1 MIVVSDTSPLHYLIL
16 IDCAHLLPELYGRV
30 ITTLE
35 VVEELSR
42 VKTPQKVREWVAEPP
57 AWLEI
62 QEPTIPLIEL
72 PKLGL
77 GEASAITLAKELAAE
92 LLLIDERY
100 GTQIA
105 QSSGLLVT
113 GTLGVLK
120 GAARRGLISLPVAL
134 EALRHT
140 TYRYTPKLFE
150 QLLKDDDASE

>member
-35 VVEELSR
+35 VVDELSR
-42 VKTPQKVREWVAEPP
+42 EKTPQKVRAWVAEPP
-57 AWLEI
+57 AWLEV
-62 QEPTIPLIEL
+62 QKPTIPLIEL

-100 GTQIA
+100 GTHIA

-120 GAARRGLISLPVAL
+120 GAARCGLISLPVAL

-150 QLLKDDDASE
+150 QLLKDDDAPE